1 MFPDGS
7 RKEAWSLLCRG
18 QPFSCQRSRA
28 RSSSWSCSTAPS
40 CALRWVPF
48 VWHLAWFLD
57 FLVLASCNS
66 WRSLS
71 NVFSPYAHRCE
82 VRSEKLMYSTAIKK
96 LSAPRTRRAQAP
108 QRLTEIN
115 LPDKMKIAPFAQ
127 REPRSAVASSL
138 STPGLLYKSSPF
150 VRQKFTFHRISL
162 IPGTR
167 VQFPHPLWCYL

>member
-1 MFPDGS
+1 VVTSVQGATLFVSKVTCAQQQLELFD
-7 RKEAWSLLCRG
+7 
-18 QPFSCQRSRA
+18 RA
-28 RSSSWSCSTAPS
+28 LVCAQVSSFCVTFG
-40 CALRWVPF
+40 LVF
-48 VWHLAWFLD
+48 G

-71 NVFSPYAHRCE
+71 NDFSPYAHRCE

-167 VQFPHPLWCYL
+167 VQFPHPL